1 MRDIQTNE
9 KCKMR
14 MHERLQ
20 HKNAMTNTFFLSPF
34 PRKSEAMAPAMHN
47 PSLRTYYPIKID
59 NTRRSTPECG
69 INQSLIICLPISK
82 DEHQRQNKYRYLDGS
97 TNIQRNLLIIHHVQC
112 KGKSSRTIGMNLI
125 QSHFQYHPRWLFQYQ
140 VKE

>member
-1 MRDIQTNE
+1 MRDNQKNDKHE
-9 KCKMR
+9 MR
-14 MHERLQ
+14 MQRTIATPERNGK
-20 HKNAMTNTFFLSPF
+20 HIFFPF

-69 INQSLIICLPISK
+69 INQPLTICLPISK
-82 DEHQRQNKYRYLDGS
+82 DEHQRQNKYWYIDGS
-97 TNIQRNLLIIHHVQC
+97 TNIQRDLLINHHVQC
-112 KGKSSRTIGMNLI
+112 KGKSSRIIGMNLI